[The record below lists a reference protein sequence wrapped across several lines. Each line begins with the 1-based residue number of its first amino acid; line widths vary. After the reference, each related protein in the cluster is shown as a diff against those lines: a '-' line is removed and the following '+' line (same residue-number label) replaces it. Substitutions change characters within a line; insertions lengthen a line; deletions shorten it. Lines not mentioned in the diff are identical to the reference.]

1 LNRFLVAKGRG
12 GILKLDGTKRL
23 LIILG
28 GIIIMAAVLCPLAM
42 AQGAVPPSTQQ
53 PATAEQQS
61 AAPAQQ
67 AAPDN
72 FAGNQVLHILV
83 GHSVVIRTD
92 ARLKRVLV
100 GNPAVITTA
109 TTAPNEL
116 VVTAIA
122 SGSSSVVLWQE
133 DNKSRI
139 LEVFGD
145 VDVSLLREAVARGFP
160 NEQIQVEAEE
170 NRIVLTGTATAV
182 PVAEQIAKMATP
194 FSKEIVN
201 SIRIALPGRQK
212 QILLKV
218 KFAQVDRG
226 KLTAFGINLFSLGGA
241 NTIGTTSTQQF
252 GNLGLGDQSKLT
264 GRPLGGPLAGGQA
277 TETISDL
284 LNIFLFRP
292 DINFGA
298 VIKDL
303 QQKNVLQILAEPNL
317 LAANGEPARFL
328 AGGELPYPV
337 VSGVA
342 GANTVSVQFKPF
354 GVKLEFTGVIE
365 DDNNTIRLKVFP
377 EVSSLDFGNAVTVN
391 GFVLPAIATRHAET
405 VVELRDGQSFGIAGL
420 LDQRTIIQYSKVA
433 GIADIPILGMLFRS
447 KSINKTNSE
456 LVVIVTPSIVDP
468 AAGPVET
475 PQLPKEPTT
484 PLDPKHFDS
493 KIHSGGNR

>member
-1 LNRFLVAKGRG
+1 MKRFLAVKGRG

-23 LIILG
+23 LFTIG
-28 GIIIMAAVLCPLAM
+28 GIIVIAASLCPDAM

-53 PATAEQQS
+53 PVTPQQQS
-61 AAPAQQ
+61 IAPAQQ
-67 AAPDN
+67 AEPTDN

-92 ARLKRVLV
+92 ARLRRVLV
-100 GNPAVITTA
+100 GNPAVVTTA
-109 TTAPNEL
+109 TTAANEL

-145 VDVSLLREAVARGFP
+145 LDVSLLREAVARGFP

-182 PVAEQIAKMATP
+182 PVADQIAKMAVP

-218 KFAQVDRG
+218 KFAQVDRAKMSSYG
-226 KLTAFGINLFSLGGA
+226 FNLFSTGAA
-241 NTIGTTSTQQF
+241 NTIGVIGTQQF
-252 GNLGLGDQSKLT
+252 GPPQLVKNDNSGGTGSGTGVPTSTIGL
-264 GRPLGGPLAGGQA
+264 
-277 TETISDL
+277 SDL
-284 LNIFLFRP
+284 LNIFIFRP
-292 DINFGA
+292 DINLGA
-298 VIKDL
+298 TIKDL
-303 QQKNVLQILAEPNL
+303 QQRNLLQILAEPNL
-317 LAANGEPARFL
+317 LAANGEAAKFL
-328 AGGELPYPV
+328 AGGEMPYPV

-354 GVKLEFTGVIE
+354 GVKLEFTGLIQ
-365 DDNNTIRLKVFP
+365 DDNTIRLKVYP
-377 EVSSLDFGNAVTVN
+377 EVSSLDFSNAVTVN

-405 VVELRDGQSFGIAGL
+405 VVDLRDGQSFGIAGL
-420 LDQRTIIQYSKVA
+420 LDQRTVSQYSKVP
-433 GIADIPILGMLFRS
+433 GIGDIPILGLLFHS
-447 KSINKTNSE
+447 KTVSKTNSE

-468 AAGPVET
+468 ASSPTE
-475 PQLPKEPTT
+475 PPHLPKEPTA

-493 KIHSGGNR
+493 KIPSGGYR

>member
-1 LNRFLVAKGRG
+1 LNTFLAVKGRG
-12 GILKLDGTKRL
+12 GILKPDGTKRL
-23 LIILG
+23 LSTLG
-28 GIIIMAAVLCPLAM
+28 GIIISAGLCPVAM

-53 PATAEQQS
+53 PAAAEQQS
-61 AAPAQQ
+61 TAQQ
-67 AAPDN
+67 ASPNDN

-92 ARLKRVLV
+92 ARLRRVLV
-100 GNPAVITTA
+100 GNPAVVTTSTTA
-109 TTAPNEL
+109 ANEL

-145 VDVSLLREAVARGFP
+145 LDVSMLREAVARGFP

-182 PVAEQIAKMATP
+182 PVAEQIAKMAAP

-226 KLTAFGINLFSLGGA
+226 KLSSYGFNLFSTGGA
-241 NTIGTTSTQQF
+241 NTLGAVGTQQF
-252 GNLGLGDQSKLT
+252 APPQLVKNDNSGGGAGTGTGVPSSTIGL
-264 GRPLGGPLAGGQA
+264 
-277 TETISDL
+277 SDL
-284 LNIFLFRP
+284 LNLFIFRP
-292 DINFGA
+292 DINLGA
-298 VIKDL
+298 TIKDL
-303 QQKNVLQILAEPNL
+303 QQRNLLQILAEPNL
-317 LAANGEPARFL
+317 LAANGESAKFL

-354 GVKLEFTGVIE
+354 GVKLEFTGTIQE
-365 DDNNTIRLKVFP
+365 DNTIRLKVFP
-377 EVSSLDFGNAVTVN
+377 EVSSLDFGNAVVIN
-391 GFVLPAIATRHAET
+391 GFTLPAIATRHAET
-405 VVELRDGQSFGIAGL
+405 VVDLRDGQSFGIAGL
-420 LDQRTIIQYSKVA
+420 LDQRTVSQYSKVP
-433 GIADIPILGMLFRS
+433 GIGDLPIIGLLFKS
-447 KSINKTNSE
+447 KTVNKTNSE
-456 LVVIVTPSIVDP
+456 LVVIVTPTIVDP
-468 AAGPVET
+468 ASGPIEP
-475 PQLPKEPTT
+475 PQLPKEPTA

-493 KIHSGGNR
+493 KIPSGGNR

>member
-1 LNRFLVAKGRG
+1 
-12 GILKLDGTKRL
+12 
-23 LIILG
+23 
-28 GIIIMAAVLCPLAM
+28 
-42 AQGAVPPSTQQ
+42 
-53 PATAEQQS
+53 
-61 AAPAQQ
+61 
-67 AAPDN
+67 
-72 FAGNQVLHILV
+72 
-83 GHSVVIRTD
+83 
-92 ARLKRVLV
+92 
-100 GNPAVITTA
+100 
-109 TTAPNEL
+109 
-116 VVTAIA
+116 VTAIA

-160 NEQIQVEAEE
+160 HEQIQVEAEE

-182 PVAEQIAKMATP
+182 PVAEQIAKMAVP

-201 SIRIALPGRQK
+201 SIRIAVPGRQK

-241 NTIGTTSTQQF
+241 NTIGNTSTQQF
-252 GNLGLGDQSKLT
+252 GNTGLGDQSKLT

-303 QQKNVLQILAEPNL
+303 QQRNVLQILAEPNL

-365 DDNNTIRLKVFP
+365 DDNSTIRLKVFP
-377 EVSSLDFGNAVTVN
+377 EVSSLDFGNAVTIN

-420 LDQRTIIQYSKVA
+420 LDQRTISQYSKVA
-433 GIADIPILGMLFRS
+433 GIGDIPILGLLFRS

-468 AAGPVET
+468 AAGPVEP
-475 PQLPKEPTT
+475 PQLPKEPST

-493 KIHSGGNR
+493 KIPSGGNR

>member
-1 LNRFLVAKGRG
+1 
-12 GILKLDGTKRL
+12 
-23 LIILG
+23 
-28 GIIIMAAVLCPLAM
+28 MAASLCPHAM
-42 AQGAVPPSTQQ
+42 AQGAVPPSPQQ
-53 PATAEQQS
+53 PATAQQQS
-61 AAPAQQ
+61 AAEQQ
-67 AAPDN
+67 ATPSDN

-92 ARLKRVLV
+92 ARLRRVLV
-100 GNPAVITTA
+100 GNPAIITTS
-109 TTAPNEL
+109 TTAANEL

-145 VDVSLLREAVARGFP
+145 VDVSMLREAVARGFP

-182 PVAEQIAKMATP
+182 PVADQIAKMAIP

-226 KLTAFGINLFSLGGA
+226 KLSSYGFNLFSTGA
-241 NTIGTTSTQQF
+241 SNTIGVIGTQQF
-252 GNLGLGDQSKLT
+252 GPPQLVKNDNSGGGGGGTGVTTSTIGL
-264 GRPLGGPLAGGQA
+264 
-277 TETISDL
+277 SDL
-284 LNIFLFRP
+284 LNLFIFRP
-292 DINFGA
+292 DINLGA
-298 VIKDL
+298 TIKDL
-303 QQKNVLQILAEPNL
+303 QQGNLLQILAEPNL
-317 LAANGEPARFL
+317 LAANGESAKFL

-354 GVKLEFTGVIE
+354 GVKLEFTGTIQE
-365 DDNNTIRLKVFP
+365 DNTIRLKVFP
-377 EVSSLDFGNAVTVN
+377 EVSSLDFSNAVVIN
-391 GFVLPAIATRHAET
+391 GFTLPAIATRHAET
-405 VVELRDGQSFGIAGL
+405 VVDLRDGQSFGIAGL
-420 LDQRTIIQYSKVA
+420 LDQRTVSQYSKVP
-433 GIADIPILGMLFRS
+433 GIGDIPILGLLFHS
-447 KSINKTNSE
+447 KTVSKTNSE

-468 AAGPVET
+468 ASGPIEP
-475 PQLPKEPTT
+475 PQLPKEPTA

-493 KIHSGGNR
+493 KIPSGGNR

>member
-1 LNRFLVAKGRG
+1 LNRFLAVKGLG

-23 LIILG
+23 LSTLGAIIV
-28 GIIIMAAVLCPLAM
+28 IAASLFPYAM
-42 AQGAVPPSTQQ
+42 AQSAVPPSTQQ
-53 PATAEQQS
+53 PAATGQQS
-61 AAPAQQ
+61 TAPAQQ
-67 AAPDN
+67 ATPADN

-92 ARLKRVLV
+92 ARLRRVLV
-100 GNPAVITTA
+100 GNPTVITTS
-109 TTAPNEL
+109 TTAANEL

-182 PVAEQIAKMATP
+182 PVAEQIAKMAVP

-226 KLTAFGINLFSLGGA
+226 KLSSYGFNLFSTGAA
-241 NTIGTTSTQQF
+241 NTIGVIGTQQF
-252 GNLGLGDQSKLT
+252 GPPQLVKNDNSGGSSGSGTGVPTSTIGL
-264 GRPLGGPLAGGQA
+264 
-277 TETISDL
+277 SDL
-284 LNIFLFRP
+284 LNIFIFRP
-292 DINFGA
+292 DINLGA
-298 VIKDL
+298 TIKDL
-303 QQKNVLQILAEPNL
+303 QQRNLLQILAEPNL
-317 LAANGEPARFL
+317 LAANGEAARFL

-354 GVKLEFTGVIE
+354 GVKLEFTGIIQE
-365 DDNNTIRLKVFP
+365 DNTIRLKVFP
-377 EVSSLDFGNAVTVN
+377 EVSSLDFSNAVTIN

-405 VVELRDGQSFGIAGL
+405 VVDLRDGQSFGIAGL
-420 LDQRTIIQYSKVA
+420 LDQRTVSQYSKVP
-433 GIADIPILGMLFRS
+433 GIGDIPILGLLFHS
-447 KSINKTNSE
+447 KTVSKTNSE

-468 AAGPVET
+468 ASAPIEP
-475 PQLPKEPTT
+475 PQLPTAPTA

-493 KIHSGGNR
+493 KIPSGGNR

>member
-1 LNRFLVAKGRG
+1 
-12 GILKLDGTKRL
+12 
-23 LIILG
+23 
-28 GIIIMAAVLCPLAM
+28 M

-53 PATAEQQS
+53 PAAAEQQS
-61 AAPAQQ
+61 TAQQ
-67 AAPDN
+67 ASPNDN

-92 ARLKRVLV
+92 ARLRRVLV
-100 GNPAVITTA
+100 GNPAVVTTSTTA
-109 TTAPNEL
+109 ANEL

-145 VDVSLLREAVARGFP
+145 LDVSMLREAVARGFP

-182 PVAEQIAKMATP
+182 PVAEQIAKMAAP

-226 KLTAFGINLFSLGGA
+226 KLSSYGFNLFSTGGA
-241 NTIGTTSTQQF
+241 NTLGAVGTQQF
-252 GNLGLGDQSKLT
+252 APPQLVKNDNSGGGAGTGTGVPSSTIGL
-264 GRPLGGPLAGGQA
+264 
-277 TETISDL
+277 SDL
-284 LNIFLFRP
+284 LNLFIFRP
-292 DINFGA
+292 DINLGA
-298 VIKDL
+298 TIKDL
-303 QQKNVLQILAEPNL
+303 QQRNLLQILAEPNL
-317 LAANGEPARFL
+317 LAANGESAKFL

-354 GVKLEFTGVIE
+354 GVKLEFTGTIQE
-365 DDNNTIRLKVFP
+365 DNTIRLKVFP
-377 EVSSLDFGNAVTVN
+377 EVSSLDFGNAVVIN
-391 GFVLPAIATRHAET
+391 GFTLPAIATRHAET
-405 VVELRDGQSFGIAGL
+405 VVDLRDGQSFGIAGL
-420 LDQRTIIQYSKVA
+420 LDQRTVSQYSKVP
-433 GIADIPILGMLFRS
+433 GIGDLPIIGLLFKS
-447 KSINKTNSE
+447 KTVNKTNSE
-456 LVVIVTPSIVDP
+456 LVVIVTPTIVDP
-468 AAGPVET
+468 ASGPIEP
-475 PQLPKEPTT
+475 PQLPKEPTA

-493 KIHSGGNR
+493 KIPSGGNR

>member
-1 LNRFLVAKGRG
+1 LNTFLVAKGRG

-23 LIILG
+23 VIFLG
-28 GIIIMAAVLCPLAM
+28 GIIIIVAGLCPLAM

-53 PATAEQQS
+53 PATAEKQS

-67 AAPDN
+67 AAPADA

-92 ARLKRVLV
+92 VRLRRVLV
-100 GNPAVITTA
+100 GNPTVVTTA
-109 TTAPNEL
+109 TTAANEL

-145 VDVSLLREAVARGFP
+145 LDVTLLREAVARGFP
-160 NEQIQVEAEE
+160 DQQIQVESEE
-170 NRIVLTGTATAV
+170 NRIILTGTATAV
-182 PVAEQIAKMATP
+182 PVADQIVKMAAP
-194 FSKEIVN
+194 FSKEVVN

-218 KFAQVDRG
+218 RFAQVDRS
-226 KLTAFGINLFSLGGA
+226 KVTAFGVNLFSGPNAKFFGS
-241 NTIGTTSTQQF
+241 GTTQQF
-252 GNLGLGDQSKLT
+252 APPQLVSNSNNGSSGGGNGVTNSTIGL
-264 GRPLGGPLAGGQA
+264 
-277 TETISDL
+277 SDL
-284 LNIFLFRP
+284 LNLFIFRS
-292 DINFGA
+292 DIDLGA
-298 VIKDL
+298 TIKDL
-303 QQKNVLQILAEPNL
+303 EQRNILQILAEPNL
-317 LAANGEPARFL
+317 LAANGEAARFL

-354 GVKLEFTGVIE
+354 GVKLEFTGLIQN
-365 DDNNTIRLKVFP
+365 DNSIRLKVFP
-377 EVSSLDFGNAVTVN
+377 EVSSLDFSNAVTIN

-405 VVELRDGQSFGIAGL
+405 VVDLRDGQSFGIAGL
-420 LDQRTIIQYSKVA
+420 LDQRTISQYSKVP
-433 GIADIPILGMLFRS
+433 GIGDIPILGLLFHS
-447 KSINKTNSE
+447 KSVTKTNSE

-468 AAGPVET
+468 AAESGEPLH
-475 PQLPKEPTT
+475 LPKEPTT
-484 PLDPKHFDS
+484 PLDPKNFDS
-493 KIHSGGNR
+493 KIPSGGNR